1 MEVVKFIGIALVAL
15 VVIIVLK
22 SIKKEDMALVVTLIA
37 SVILIGVVFVKLES
51 IIGLLEDLVKKAG
64 INSAYL
70 AILLKVTGIS
80 YLVELTS
87 NVCKD
92 AGSGALASKV
102 EMFGKISIVILT
114 IPILT
119 SIISTILE
127 LV

>member
-1 MEVVKFIGIALVAL
+1 MEVIKFIGIVLVAL
-15 VVIIVLK
+15 VVIIILK
-22 SIKKEDMALVVTLIA
+22 SVKKEDMALSITLIA
-37 SVILIGVVFVKLES
+37 SVILLGVVFVKIES
-51 IIGLLEDLVKKAG
+51 IVALLEDLVKKAG
-64 INSAYL
+64 IDSAYL

-92 AGSGALASKV
+92 AGSAALATKV

-114 IPILT
+114 VPILT
-119 SIISTILE
+119 SIVSTILE